1 MSSDSVISIVEE
13 IGLITRENI
22 SRYFEQNSKEEI
34 DTLQNRLRETLRES
48 SQSNERYLPTAFN
61 YIASSS
67 IRGESRC
74 ELPECRADQVGELA
88 RFSLL
93 YADKVILPL
102 LSPGRGALGLQGD
115 LMILSELRP
124 LIDLGI
130 VIPTSCELYLC
141 EEHACRCEAI
151 GTEFVKVAKSASDEL
166 AERVTV
172 TYITDEE
179 ILSWYPDSDAISISS
194 LHQNLCILRIGWP
207 DEYGQSVSNSLFLSA
222 PDLVKAI
229 RELAKS
235 NTRLPVDF
243 VRNSG
248 ILFHYFE
255 KPAFDYILHSLYNG
269 AADWRYLSDSVL
281 ETRLFRSLA
290 GGGESEEA
298 RNIALDAMAHEIP
311 LFTNVALGTLVRVRQ
326 EESDSFSA
334 YRGALN
340 DALREAGKQGIGIK
354 SVREIYQDI
363 VFPKLSALELKEKTL
378 NKRFGKNLLLGYVPS
393 AATLAIGVFTDAQ
406 SAGMGQLMGKFIEAF
421 GLGILCNQVAQ
432 FGASKDSVKND
443 PFYFLLKLKRS
454 HDKDCAG

>member
-1 MSSDSVISIVEE
+1 MGTDSIISIVEE
-13 IGLITRENI
+13 KGLITRENI
-22 SRYFEQNSKEEI
+22 SRYFEQSSEEEVSA
-34 DTLQNRLRETLRES
+34 LHERLRDALRES
-48 SQSNERYLPTAFN
+48 SQTVGGYLPTAYN

-74 ELPECRADQVGELA
+74 ALPECRADQVGELA

-102 LSPGRGALGLQGD
+102 LSPGSGALGLQGD

-141 EEHACRCEAI
+141 EEHKCRCEAI
-151 GTEFVKVAKSASDEL
+151 GAEFIKVAKSASDEL

-172 TYITDEE
+172 TYTTDDE
-179 ILSWYPDSDAISISS
+179 ILSLYPDRDATSVLKLQQS
-194 LHQNLCILRIGWP
+194 LCILKVGWP
-207 DEYGQSVSNSLFLSA
+207 DDYGQKVSNSLFLSD
-222 PDLVKAI
+222 PDLVKSI

-235 NTRLPVDF
+235 DTRLPVDF
-243 VRNSG
+243 LRRNG

-255 KPAFDYILHSLYNG
+255 KPAFDYVLHSVFNG

-298 RNIALDAMAHEIP
+298 KNIALDAMAHEIP
-311 LFTNVALGTLVRVRQ
+311 LFVNVALETLVRVRQ

-340 DALREAGKQGIGIK
+340 DALKEAGKQGIGIK

-363 VFPKLSALELKEKTL
+363 VFPKLSALELREKTL

-393 AATLAIGVFTDAQ
+393 AATLAIGVFADAQ
-406 SAGMGQLMGKFIEAF
+406 SAGMGQFMGKFIEAF

-432 FGASKDSVKND
+432 YGASKDSVKND
-443 PFYFLLKLKRS
+443 PFYFLLKLKKS
-454 HDKDCAG
+454 HENACH